1 MLLTSAAIVFS
12 LVAGPA
18 DDSSALLRDLER
30 RVGSDGWLT
39 LHQAVGGE
47 EFFESLGSNETW
59 LREIL
64 DSGPV
69 RRPEVVLGFLLEVWQ
84 ADRDLVQ
91 RPVDRGMATACA
103 LALGFRD
110 GDSARMVER
119 YEYYRDSESAGLLNA
134 CYKGLATWERRFL
147 ARGAQWGNM
156 ADTDSLVY
164 LRDRICWPRR
174 EYVRACWQAPYR
186 SFNCLDDSVQ
196 RPSYYMPFQGSFEA
210 MPEMVIEVGGVCGA
224 LSNLGASA
232 AMANGIPAATM
243 GEPGHCAYTV
253 KISDTEWKP
262 AYSLSW
268 KRSLHTKFY
277 DGTWQ
282 SLMLTEACFSDSESV
297 ARAADL
303 ARAAHALEQEG
314 KLDKANDQ
322 WAKALKAHGLHY
334 GLWMAWADFGE
345 RTAQDTAW
353 WARYQ
358 NALLDGLQGH
368 EGPAWGILSKRV
380 YPKLFAELEDAAK
393 LRTLLKWIRNQDRW
407 GAGRWNVEGAWD
419 WAFKQLDGKSQSKLE
434 STMCNILISSPD
446 FGPPLVAWLLG
457 KHDADSAEGK
467 ATLARILAASS
478 DGGEG
483 GSAVLKKLARS
494 ALLDAAARGDVP
506 TFQIIGA
513 QTARLSEPK
522 DMSGIKPVP
531 GDLVS
536 AGGLLQVSGRGN
548 RWDTPE
554 THWGI
559 LGEHGG
565 RCHTDNGASFIAVR
579 LEHHTEITGIVIQN
593 VTGGQAWRAAGSRV
607 EISTDGETWEQV
619 GVLEGTKRF
628 YSLDL
633 EAKKHRALWVRM
645 AKDTNCLH
653 VTRFLVWGHRRS

>member
-522 DMSGIKPVP
+522 DMSGIKPFP

>member
-1 MLLTSAAIVFS
+1 MYIATALLALT
-12 LVAGPA
+12 LVAHG
-18 DDSSALLRDLER
+18 DSTDLFSDLER
-30 RVGSDGWLT
+30 QVGAEAWQV
-39 LHQAVGGE
+39 LHQQPEAQG
-47 EFFESLGSNETW
+47 FFDALRQNEDW
-59 LREIL
+59 LREVL
-64 DSGPV
+64 DSGPLL
-69 RRPEVVLGFLLEVWQ
+69 RPEKVLGFLQQVWNSE
-84 ADRDLVQ
+84 RDLGT
-91 RPVDRGMATACA
+91 RPVDRSMATACA
-103 LALGFRD
+103 LTLGFTDRS
-110 GDSARMVER
+110 GDAVLQR
-119 YEYYRDSESAGLLNA
+119 YHYYRDSFRAGLLNS
-134 CYKGLATWERRFL
+134 CYGGLATWERRFL

-174 EYVRACWQAPYR
+174 EYVSACWQAPYR

-196 RPSYYMPFQGSFEA
+196 RPTYYMPFQGSFGA

-268 KRSLHTKFY
+268 KRSLHTNFY

-419 WAFKQLDGKSQSKLE
+419 WAFKQLDEKSQSKLE
-434 STMCNILISSPD
+434 STLCKTLISSPD

-522 DMSGIKPVP
+522 DMSGIKPFP

-593 VTGGQAWRAAGSRV
+593 ITGGQAGRAAGSRV

-619 GVLEGTKRF
+619 GVLKGTKRF